1 MAAGKLGVPGGSA
14 QVKGIERKGE
24 PMSKVARVVV
34 IFLSAAAAAS
44 LAGCGGLQ
52 ELAGRQVVDLPLS
65 SVRDGSY
72 VASQNNFPV
81 AARVRVTVEAG
92 RITDIRLLRHFHGPG
107 HGAEAI
113 VDRVL
118 AIQSLQVDAV
128 SGATYS
134 SKVILLAIRSALEK
148 GR

>member
-1 MAAGKLGVPGGSA
+1 MLKVP
-14 QVKGIERKGE
+14 
-24 PMSKVARVVV
+24 RVVV
-34 IFLSAAAAAS
+34 IFLAAAS
-44 LAGCGGLQ
+44 AASLSGCGGLQ
-52 ELAGRQVVDLPLS
+52 ELAGRQVQDLPLS

-81 AARVRVTVEAG
+81 TARVRVTVEAG
-92 RITDIRLLRHFHGPG
+92 RITDIQLRRHFHGPG

-118 AIQSLQVDAV
+118 ANQSLQVDAV
-128 SGATYS
+128 SAATYS